1 MKINK
6 LIFYAFCALL
16 MTMTFCIFSFQSK
29 RYNLLSKD
37 YDNLKASYDENQRLL
52 QTANPELQE
61 LKQKVSSLQDELN
74 TEKEKNSS
82 LKKKLKQQK
91 AANKKEEA
99 KSTAA
104 LSSTSNYLKIKY
116 WSDGKNYTLS
126 DEEQKIYKDSFLSEK
141 ISSKRVFVSS
151 TISEER
157 LENGQ
162 TVYSAMTS
170 EGLVYSSEYINLSQ
184 LEETEYYLSEN
195 AVSSAENEKYT
206 KIRFWK
212 TEERYL
218 GEDSYQKWYSDY
230 TLSQEVKDSKYLRIV
245 SEVDNF
251 TASNGVQIYCALTQ
265 NGDIVYMHESPN
277 LVTINE
283 E

>member
-16 MTMTFCIFSFQSK
+16 ITMTFCIFSFQSK

-61 LKQKVSSLQDELN
+61 LKQKVFSLQDELN
-74 TEKEKNSS
+74 TEKEKTSS

-91 AANKKEEA
+91 ATKKEET

-116 WSDGKNYTLS
+116 WTDGKNYILS
-126 DEEQKIYKDSFLSEK
+126 NEEQKLYKDPYLSK
-141 ISSKRVFVSS
+141 KVSSKRIFVSS
-151 TISEER
+151 TVSEES

-184 LEETEYYLSEN
+184 LEETEYSLSEN

-230 TLSQEVKDSKYLRIV
+230 TLSQEVKDSKYLRII
-245 SEVDNF
+245 SEVDDF
-251 TASNGVQIYCALTQ
+251 TASNGVQVYCALTQ

>member
-6 LIFYAFCALL
+6 LIFCAFCALL
-16 MTMTFCIFSFQSK
+16 ITMTFCIFRFQSK
-29 RYNLLSKD
+29 RYDLLSKD
-37 YDNLKASYDENQRLL
+37 YDKLEASYDENQKNT
-52 QTANPELQE
+52 QTTNPDLQE
-61 LKQKVSSLQDELN
+61 LKQKISSLQDELN
-74 TEKEKNSS
+74 TEKEKTSS

-91 AANKKEEA
+91 ATKKEET

-116 WSDGKNYTLS
+116 WTDGKNYILS
-126 DEEQKIYKDSFLSEK
+126 NEEQKIYKDSFLSDR
-141 ISSKRVFVSS
+141 ISNKRVFVSS

-277 LVTINE
+277 LVTINKE
-283 E
+283 